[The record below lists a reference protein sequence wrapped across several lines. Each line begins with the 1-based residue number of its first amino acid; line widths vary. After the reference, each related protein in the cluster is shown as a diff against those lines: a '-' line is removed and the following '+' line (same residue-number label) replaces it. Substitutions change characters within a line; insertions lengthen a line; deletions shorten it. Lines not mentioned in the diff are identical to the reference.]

1 MGKRAKEHRKKVA
14 KRNENLK
21 QQKRKIEKVQRDF
34 LMQLIE
40 KEKQSGAFNSPT
52 LPPPTFGVPSSD
64 NPSLGLPT
72 GPQI

>member
-14 KRNENLK
+14 KRNEQIS
-21 QQKRKIEKVQRDF
+21 QQKKKIEKIQRDF
-34 LMQLIE
+34 LMKLIE

-52 LPPPTFGVPSSD
+52 LPPPTFGVPDSD
-64 NPSLGLPT
+64 NTLGLPT